1 MKHLR
6 RCVTVLWVVLLAP
19 AISSAQD
26 QFFDSNGVTIHYIE
40 QGRGEPIVLLHG
52 VGGSLQNFVTRG
64 VLPNLAR
71 DYRVIALDLRGHG
84 QSGKPHD
91 PKQYGREMSLD
102 VVRLLDHLGIRRA
115 HVVGYSLGA
124 FLTAQ
129 LLTLHPDR
137 FLTATLVAGPGL
149 LRWTPE
155 LAREAEQEATEREK
169 ECASRTLMYLL
180 APPTGPTPTEE
191 QINASA
197 AACFADVNQDRFA
210 IAALTRSRRDLVIT
224 PTAAAAVTVP
234 TLAIVGSLDPNTP
247 SMEQLK
253 MLRPALKL
261 VIVDGATHN
270 GARGILAQ
278 PELLAALRQFLST
291 THPPSP

>member
-1 MKHLR
+1 M
-6 RCVTVLWVVLLAP
+6 A
-19 AISSAQD
+19 
-26 QFFDSNGVTIHYIE
+26 
-40 QGRGEPIVLLHG
+40 
-52 VGGSLQNFVTRG
+52 
-64 VLPNLAR
+64 
-71 DYRVIALDLRGHG
+71 
-84 QSGKPHD
+84 
-91 PKQYGREMSLD
+91 LD

-137 FLTATLVAGPGL
+137 FLTATLVAGAGL

-155 LAREAEQEATEREK
+155 LAGEAEQEATEREK

-180 APPTGPTPTEE
+180 APPNGPTPTEE
-191 QINASA
+191 QINAST

-224 PTAAAAVTVP
+224 PAAVAAVTVP
-234 TLAIVGSLDPNTP
+234 TLGIVGSLDPNTP
-247 SMEQLK
+247 SLEQLK
-253 MLRPALKL
+253 MLRPGLKL

-270 GARGILAQ
+270 GERGILGR
-278 PELLAALRQFLST
+278 PELLAALREFIST
-291 THPPSP
+291 PRTSSP